1 MYFHSGDIRALVAVA
16 VDSVKFAVKELLK
29 EHGEN
34 ISTLQ
39 KGTNTIHSNIF
50 PSVTCFVML

>member
-1 MYFHSGDIRALVAVA
+1 MYFYSGDIRALVAVA
-16 VDSVKFAVKELLK
+16 VDSVKFAVQELLK
-29 EHGEN
+29 EHGGN

-39 KGTNTIHSNIF
+39 KGTNTIYSYII